1 MGGGVI
7 GCAVAYELGRRGLEV
22 RVLERRDVGLG
33 ATQASAG
40 MLAPFIEAE
49 QAGPLR
55 RLGSRSLELYDQFV
69 ADVVGDSGHSVPYD
83 RCGTIEVAT
92 DSDSLARLERSA
104 SELSMAGVGCRLM
117 DGSEAVVDEPHLSRQ
132 VSGAL
137 LVPSHGFVGA
147 VPLTAA
153 LRRAAAR
160 YGVSFQSPCTV
171 RRLAPTPEGIE
182 VQTDSGRRL
191 SDVVVL
197 AAGSWNDRVGVG
209 DDASPRVKPVRGQLV
224 RLQWPAGP
232 PLTKVVWS
240 SGCYVV
246 PWPDG
251 TTLVGATVEDVGFD
265 ERATVAGVTGLLDAV
280 REVLPATTRAHFE
293 AVRVGLRPGT
303 ADDLPI
309 VGWSH
314 VVPKLLYATGHYRN
328 GVLLAPLTARLVADL
343 VLDAAPDPLL
353 DTLAPGRFETAAT
366 ALAGVSVAGSDTYQP
381 RASNAS
387 VRADRPRGFGA

>member
-22 RVLERRDVGLG
+22 CVLERREVGLG

-49 QAGPLR
+49 HAGPLR

-69 ADVVGDSGHSVPYD
+69 ADVVGDSGDSVPYD

-92 DSDSLARLERSA
+92 DSDSVARLERSA
-104 SELSMAGVGCRLM
+104 RDLSMAGVGCRLL

-160 YGVSFQSPCTV
+160 CGVSFQSPCTV

-197 AAGSWNDRVGVG
+197 AAGSWNDKVGVEDG
-209 DDASPRVKPVRGQLV
+209 ASPRVKPVRGQLL
-224 RLQWPAGP
+224 RLRWPAGP

-265 ERATVAGVTGLLDAV
+265 ERATVAGVSGLLDAV
-280 REVLPATTRAHFE
+280 REILPATTRAEFE
-293 AVRVGLRPGT
+293 AVRVGLRPSTG
-303 ADDLPI
+303 DDLPI

-314 VVPKLLYATGHYRN
+314 AVPKLLYATGHYRN

-343 VLDAAPDPLL
+343 VLDASPDPIL
-353 DTLAPGRFETAAT
+353 DTLAPGRFEAAAT
-366 ALAGVSVAGSDTYQP
+366 PLTGASVVGSDT
-381 RASNAS
+381 SS
-387 VRADRPRGFGA
+387 VAE